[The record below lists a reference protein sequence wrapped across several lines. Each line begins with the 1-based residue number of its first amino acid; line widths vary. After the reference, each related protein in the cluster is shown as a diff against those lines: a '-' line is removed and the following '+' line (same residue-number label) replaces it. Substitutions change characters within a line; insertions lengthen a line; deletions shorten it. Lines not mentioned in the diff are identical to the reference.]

1 MKKVR
6 VGLVALLALLGGV
19 SALAQRGLPP
29 NPFLVRPARGVDDL
43 IKQVEQEPVV
53 MSRYC
58 RHFQLSPEALIEMLR
73 GLKMGRL
80 AEDKSYEVFNVPAKT
95 GEIRSRVLHLRKGE
109 RVLVDAAGNPV
120 ILLICGNPMTRIDT
134 TDAGAISVEV
144 TGLAAAKPF
153 DFRAPADDVVRQI
166 TVNEPGMPIAPDVAF
181 ATPPNP
187 GEGISVTS
195 ESEAPFLAPI
205 AFLPTVLLGLNAG
218 GGGGN
223 PIPEP
228 ATMIS
233 LGAGVALLV
242 ARAKRRRR

>member
-6 VGLVALLALLGGV
+6 TGLVAVLVVFGV
-19 SALAQRGLPP
+19 SAFSQHGMPP
-29 NPFLVRPARGVDDL
+29 NPFLVRPARSVDDL
-43 IKQVEQEPVV
+43 IKQVKEEPAV

-58 RHFQLSPEALIEMLR
+58 RHFQLSPEALIQMLQ

-109 RVLVDAAGNPV
+109 RVLVDEAGNPV

-134 TDAGAISVEV
+134 TDSGAIAVEV
-144 TGLAAAKPF
+144 TGLAATKPF
-153 DFRAPADDVVRQI
+153 DFRAPAEDVVRQV
-166 TVNEPGMPIAPDVAF
+166 TVNEPAIPIAPDVAF
-181 ATPPNP
+181 ATPPAP

-228 ATMIS
+228 ATLIS
-233 LGAGVALLV
+233 LGAGVALLA

>member
-1 MKKVR
+1 MKAR
-6 VGLVALLALLGGV
+6 LCLITLVVLAGGV
-19 SALAQRGLPP
+19 SAVAQHGLPP
-29 NPFLVRPARGVDDL
+29 NPFLVRPVRGVDDL
-43 IKQVEQEPVV
+43 VKQVKKEPVV

-58 RHFQLSPEALIEMLR
+58 RHFQLSPEALIQMLE
-73 GLKMGRL
+73 GLKEGRL
-80 AEDKSYEVFNVPAKT
+80 AEDKAYEVFNVPAKT

-109 RVLVDAAGNPV
+109 RVLVDKAGNPV
-120 ILLICGNPMTRIDT
+120 ILLVCGNPMTRLDK
-134 TDAGAISVEV
+134 TDVGAVAVEV
-144 TGLAAAKPF
+144 SGLAATKPF

-166 TVNEPGMPIAPDVAF
+166 TVSEPGMPIAPDVAF
-181 ATPPNP
+181 ATPPTP
-187 GEGISVTS
+187 GEGISVTT

-233 LGAGVALLV
+233 LGAGLALLA
-242 ARAKRRRR
+242 ARANRRRR